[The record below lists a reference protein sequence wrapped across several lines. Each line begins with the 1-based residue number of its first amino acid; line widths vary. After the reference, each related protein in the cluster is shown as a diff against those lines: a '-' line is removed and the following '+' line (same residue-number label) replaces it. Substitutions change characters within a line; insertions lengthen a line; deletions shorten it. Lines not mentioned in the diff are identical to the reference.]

1 MSDLGFRTG
10 PGSPDCLSFPDSP
23 VCPDQPVCLSPHSQI
38 ACSDSG
44 PTHLPQ
50 PIHHDSDYLKLFVES
65 DGLYPDAIAS
75 DSCKDLLASRTE
87 SSELITWAHGE
98 DPALYDKST
107 DELSLSTTQY
117 SFPTNDIPF
126 GWLDGNWLLQGSSSD
141 SNLTTLPPLA
151 NSTAQPGSDRFVRLE
166 DIERN
171 GAASNFKVENWH
183 VDPQNG
189 SNHML
194 GLEAPGTLASIPNGH
209 ESMEEIPYTNTELS
223 AGHAVNDPSTQVP
236 HPGRSILSHRKR
248 RPPQTQTHTARLP
261 IGRSSLRLNTRRSTN
276 AVPGSQIR
284 PTVHQATAPVKEW
297 FDAHRDSPYASNE
310 EKAALVSSTGLTSKQ
325 ISDCL
330 SNLRARKLLKGGYF
344 IFYIFY

>member
-1 MSDLGFRTG
+1 
-10 PGSPDCLSFPDSP
+10 
-23 VCPDQPVCLSPHSQI
+23 
-38 ACSDSG
+38 
-44 PTHLPQ
+44 
-50 PIHHDSDYLKLFVES
+50 LFVES

-87 SSELITWAHGE
+87 SGELITWVRGE
-98 DPALYDKST
+98 DPALYDKSI

-126 GWLDGNWLLQGSSSD
+126 GWLDGNWPLQGSSSD
-141 SNLTTLPPLA
+141 SNSTTLPSIA
-151 NSTAQPGSDRFVRLE
+151 NSTVQLGSARFVRLE

-171 GAASNFKVENWH
+171 SAAPNFEVENWH
-183 VDPQNG
+183 VDLQNG

-194 GLEAPGTLASIPNGH
+194 GLGGPGTPASIPNDH

-223 AGHAVNDPSTQVP
+223 AGHAVNDQSAQVP
-236 HPGRSILSHRKR
+236 HPGRNILSHRKR
-248 RPPQTQTHTARLP
+248 RPPQTQAHTAGLP
-261 IGRSSLRLNTRRSTN
+261 IGRSSSRLTTRISTN
-276 AVPGSQIR
+276 AAPGSQIR

-297 FDAHRDSPYASNE
+297 FNAHRDSPYASNE
-310 EKAALVSSTGLTSKQ
+310 GKAALTSSTGLTLKQ

>member
-1 MSDLGFRTG
+1 MAYIQM
-10 PGSPDCLSFPDSP
+10 P
-23 VCPDQPVCLSPHSQI
+23 
-38 ACSDSG
+38 
-44 PTHLPQ
+44 
-50 PIHHDSDYLKLFVES
+50 
-65 DGLYPDAIAS
+65 
-75 DSCKDLLASRTE
+75 CKDLLASRTE
-87 SSELITWAHGE
+87 SCELITWAHG

-107 DELSLSTTQY
+107 DELSVSTTKY

-126 GWLDGNWLLQGSSSD
+126 GWLDGNWSLQGSSSD

-171 GAASNFKVENWH
+171 GAAPIFEVENWH

-194 GLEAPGTLASIPNGH
+194 GLEALRTPASIPNGH

-223 AGHAVNDPSTQVP
+223 AGHAVNDQSAQSP
-236 HPGRSILSHRKR
+236 HPGRNILSHRKR
-248 RPPQTQTHTARLP
+248 RPPQTQTHIARLP
-261 IGRSSLRLNTRRSTN
+261 IGRSSLRLTTRRSTN

-284 PTVHQATAPVKEW
+284 PTVHQATAPVKKW

-310 EKAALVSSTGLTSKQ
+310 EKAALASSTGLTSKQ